1 MGTIRQLAGQ
11 TAVYGMSSIIGRIL
25 NYLLVPLYTRVFLP
39 HEAAIYVELYA
50 YMAFLAIIL
59 TYGMETAFFR
69 YSESGKDAD
78 RVYST
83 TLYSVLLS
91 TLLFLA
97 MTLVFRN
104 SIARILGY
112 QGQTQYIIWFVLI
125 LGLDALSA
133 IPFAWL
139 RARNKAMRFALIKLI
154 NIGTNISFNLL
165 LIVVVPR
172 LFGKTG
178 FGWLSLFTDGT
189 PQVSAIFISNFLAS
203 LVTLLLL
210 LPAMRKA
217 PLVFDAR
224 LWKKMFVYAFPLLVF
239 GLAGI
244 VNETIDRILLRHLL
258 PPETAMHKLGIYGM
272 CFKISVF
279 IVIFIQAFRYAAE
292 PFFFKQAAR
301 RDAPETYARVM
312 NYFAIVCFLMF
323 SGIMLFMDL
332 VRHFVGADYHE
343 GLPIVPMLLMGHV
356 FLGIFYNLSVWYKI
370 TGKTRY
376 GAWISIAGMGVTI
389 ALNVMLIPV
398 IGFMGSAWANLACY
412 TLMMVLSYTIGQK
425 HYPIPYDLKKFFLYL
440 VLSIAIWQ
448 IGEALPFTVQSVR
461 LLINGLLFA
470 IFGSFIL
477 YNEPELRKMLL
488 SFIKSE
494 KHGNPSS

>member
-1 MGTIRQLAGQ
+1 MGTIKQLAGQ
-11 TAVYGMSSIIGRIL
+11 TAVYGMSSILGRIL

-39 HEAAIYVELYA
+39 HEAAVYVELYA
-50 YMAFLAIIL
+50 YMAFLAVVL

-69 YSESGKDAD
+69 YSETGKDAGK
-78 RVYST
+78 VYST
-83 TLYSVLLS
+83 TLFSVFFS

-97 MTLVFRN
+97 MTLVFRDTVAN
-104 SIARILGY
+104 ILGY
-112 QGQTQYIIWFVLI
+112 QGQTEYIIWFALI

-139 RARNKAMRFALIKLI
+139 RARNKALRFAIIKLV
-154 NIGTNISFNLL
+154 NIGINISFNLL
-165 LIVVVPR
+165 LIVVVPW

-178 FGWLSLFTDGT
+178 FGWLSHFSEGT
-189 PQVSAIFISNFLAS
+189 PRVSSIFISNFLAS
-203 LVTLLLL
+203 LVTLVLLV
-210 LPAMRKA
+210 PAIRNAA
-217 PLVFDAR
+217 PVFDTR
-224 LWKKMFVYAFPLLVF
+224 LWKNMFRYAFPLLIF

-258 PPETAMHKLGIYGM
+258 PPETAMHSLGIYGM

-301 RDAPETYARVM
+301 KDAPETYARVM
-312 NYFAIVCFLMF
+312 NYFSIVCFLMF
-323 SGIMLFMDL
+323 SGIMLFMD
-332 VRHFVGADYHE
+332 VVKHFVGPGYHD

-376 GAWISIAGMGVTI
+376 GAWISLAGVGVTI
-389 ALNVMLIPV
+389 GLNILLIPL
-398 IGFMGSAWANLACY
+398 IGFMGSAWANLGCY

-440 VLSIAIWQ
+440 VLSVGIWQ
-448 IGEALPFTVQSVR
+448 IGEAMPFAMQGIR
-461 LLINGLLFA
+461 LFVNGLLFVL
-470 IFGSFIL
+470 FGGFIL
-477 YNEPELRKMLL
+477 YNEPELRMMLQL
-488 SFIKSE
+488 FIKSA
-494 KHGNPSS
+494 KHGNHSS